1 MDKYVWTNNLYI
13 QPNCMDK
20 FVYTIVWTNNVWT
33 IRKENVMTKDKK
45 FSMRV
50 DQIFMDNLNWLSD
63 EMGLSKAATIELVV
77 NLYPE
82 LVKMYAKHQE
92 LLEELKSKL

>member
-1 MDKYVWTNNLYI
+1 MDNY
-13 QPNCMDK
+13 
-20 FVYTIVWTNNVWT
+20 VWT

-50 DQIFMDNLNWLSD
+50 DQVFMDNLNWLSK
-63 EMGLSKAATIELVV
+63 EMGLSKAASIELVV

-82 LVKMYAKHQE
+82 LVRMYARHQE
-92 LLEELKSKL
+92 LLDELKATL

>member
-1 MDKYVWTNNLYI
+1 M
-13 QPNCMDK
+13 
-20 FVYTIVWTNNVWT
+20 
-33 IRKENVMTKDKK
+33 KDKI
-45 FSMRV
+45 FTMRT
-50 DQIFMDNLNWLSD
+50 DSIFRDNLNWLSK
-63 EMGLSKAATIELVV
+63 EMGLSKAATVELVV

>member
-1 MDKYVWTNNLYI
+1 M
-13 QPNCMDK
+13 
-20 FVYTIVWTNNVWT
+20 
-33 IRKENVMTKDKK
+33 KDKV
-45 FSMRV
+45 FTMRT
-50 DQIFMDNLNWLSD
+50 DIIFRDNLNWLSR
-63 EMGLSKAATIELVV
+63 EMGLSKGATIELVV